1 MSGADASRKIERRS
15 GENNTNPAGGK
26 FEAKMEVK
34 LPYLDPCVD
43 ILEEC
48 KLLRRYLREKYDDV
62 GSARSLDER
71 GHALDDQWVPLPA

>member
-1 MSGADASRKIERRS
+1 
-15 GENNTNPAGGK
+15 
-26 FEAKMEVK
+26 MEVK

-48 KLLRRYLREKYDDV
+48 KLLRRYLREKYNDV

-71 GHALDDQWVPLPA
+71 GHAFDDQWVPLPA